1 MSCLASRL
9 TLLCLALGSTLGCPG
24 DDSTNDDGA
33 VSSSADGST
42 TEATTEATTNS
53 TASGTSTAPT
63 TSESTGAP
71 VDCDGSTCAADE
83 YCDWSSNSCGAAD
96 FDTGTCQPR
105 PEVCDVEYQ
114 PVCGCDGVVH
124 GNECG
129 ANGAGA
135 DVDASGACEPPA
147 EYFRCGYR
155 LCELGI
161 AYCQVAVSDVGGV
174 PDVYTCMQPVTPCDP
189 LDCSCLEAEPCFE
202 FSCEMT
208 EDGGIEIVCPGG

>member
-1 MSCLASRL
+1 MIRLDSRL
-9 TLLCLALGSTLGCPG
+9 VLLCLVLGSTLGCPG

-33 VSSSADGST
+33 GGLSSDGST
-42 TEATTEATTNS
+42 TEAATN
-53 TASGTSTAPT
+53 AATSATSVTSAAPT
-63 TSESTGAP
+63 TSESTGAAA
-71 VDCDGSTCAADE
+71 DCDGSSCAADE
-83 YCDWSSNSCGAAD
+83 YCDWSSNSCGTAG

-105 PEVCDVEYQ
+105 PQGCPADYS

-155 LCELGI
+155 FCSLGI
-161 AYCQVAVSDVGGV
+161 EYCQVAVSDVGGV
-174 PDVYTCMQPVTPCDP
+174 PDGYSCVQPAAPCDP

-202 FSCEMT
+202 FSCEAT